1 MVRLLALTG
10 LSALALG
17 VQAPAGLAQTAS
29 IAPCEADI
37 SGIIDNQPIWRGTV
51 SLTCGDSVENGQDVI
66 VGQPFLIG
74 LTLFSYSKNEW
85 GEETDWDT
93 GETDFPVQIVT
104 IDPASLRTD
113 VEFRIPRQQI
123 GRVNQAQIGAWP
135 IDAVAPCS
143 SNRDGCEK
151 YGYALGDFGW
161 FGYQCDENAEETCT
175 NAVYW
180 VTELRKALPE
190 TPDEAETAGDAEAAE
205 DANQP

>member
-1 MVRLLALTG
+1 MVRLLALAG
-10 LSALALG
+10 FSALALG
-17 VQAPAGLAQTAS
+17 MQAPAGMAQTS
-29 IAPCEADI
+29 LIAPCEADI
-37 SGIIDNQPIWRGTV
+37 SGIVDDQPIWRGTV
-51 SLTCGDSVENGQDVI
+51 SLTCDESGQNGQDVI

-85 GEETDWDT
+85 GEETDWDK

-104 IDPASLRTD
+104 IDPASLTAS

-161 FGYQCDENAEETCT
+161 FGYSCAENTEDTCT

-180 VTELRKALPE
+180 VAELKKPVAEAPDDTD
-190 TPDEAETAGDAEAAE
+190 TPDEEV
-205 DANQP
+205 QP